1 MLSRRLA
8 RTAALA
14 AAPEVTEKKSPTSA
28 PPPPLPSSPHL
39 PGPPPPPPPP
49 PPPRNTVSADDVAHF
64 LAESQPLSAAEAARR
79 QAQRENLKLL
89 KAKTRTGYAGVRYK
103 ELEQHPFKAWIADK
117 SDRIYHLGYFASAEE
132 AALAVARKR
141 AQLET
146 EGAADQ
152 ATATGSASD
161 TKAGAQS
168 IPSGAAAAPTLTA
181 DEAQRGHVAP
191 SLHAEAMMGDEADG
205 GSEGGK
211 SCGEGGESGGEGG
224 GGKRKKRKMTATHR
238 EAIRRCKARAR
249 QRKLGLE
256 VAF

>member
-1 MLSRRLA
+1 
-8 RTAALA
+8 
-14 AAPEVTEKKSPTSA
+14 
-28 PPPPLPSSPHL
+28 
-39 PGPPPPPPPP
+39 
-49 PPPRNTVSADDVAHF
+49 VSADDVAHF

>member
-1 MLSRRLA
+1 
-8 RTAALA
+8 
-14 AAPEVTEKKSPTSA
+14 VT
-28 PPPPLPSSPHL
+28 
-39 PGPPPPPPPP
+39 
-49 PPPRNTVSADDVAHF
+49 ADDVAHF
-64 LAESQPLSAAEAARR
+64 LAESQPLSAAEAASR

-103 ELEQHPFKAWIADK
+103 EFEQHPFKAWIADK
-117 SDRIYHLGYFASAEE
+117 SGRIYHLGYFLSAEE

-141 AQLET
+141 AQLEA

-168 IPSGAAAAPTLTA
+168 IPSGVAAAPTLTA
-181 DEAQRGHVAP
+181 VEAQRRHVAP
-191 SLHAEAMMGDEADG
+191 SLHAEAVVGDKADG
-205 GSEGGK
+205 GRDGG
-211 SCGEGGESGGEGG
+211 SDGESGGESG

-256 VAF
+256 VTF